1 MNSENTID
9 FEKLYRYDTLKT
21 GITLPVL
28 LKLDSLETFV
38 QAKIDTGASH
48 SIFQRIHGEYL
59 GLKIETGDSLSFSF
73 NCYRQ
78 FSGIWARVI
87 NSIFRNR
94 NSYKSIF
101 R

>member
-48 SIFQRIHGEYL
+48 SIFR
-59 GLKIETGDSLSFSF
+59 
-73 NCYRQ
+73 
-78 FSGIWARVI
+78 
-87 NSIFRNR
+87 
-94 NSYKSIF
+94 
-101 R
+101 